1 MPEFPGGE
9 AALMK
14 YLKSHVIYPPMAA
27 KNDVQGHVIAQFVVN
42 EDGSVGEVKVVR
54 SLDKDLDREA
64 IRVVKSLPKFTP
76 GRQNG
81 EAVNVWYTLPVPFKL
96 K

>member
-1 MPEFPGGE
+1 
-9 AALMK
+9 MK
-14 YLKSHVIYPPMAA
+14 K
-27 KNDVQGHVIAQFVVN
+27 
-42 EDGSVGEVKVVR
+42 DGSVGEVKIVR
-54 SLDKDLDREA
+54 SVDKDLDKEA

-81 EAVNVWYTLPVPFKL
+81 KAVNVWYTLPVPFKL

>member
-1 MPEFPGGE
+1 MNKIEGN
-9 AALMK
+9 
-14 YLKSHVIYPPMAA
+14 V
-27 KNDVQGHVIAQFVVN
+27 VVQFVVKK
-42 EDGSVGEVKVVR
+42 DGSIGEVKVVR
-54 SLDKDLDREA
+54 SVEKNLDREA
-64 IRVVKSLPKFTP
+64 VRVIKSLPKFTP